1 MRYLFAFDKFKDSMP
16 ATLACRSAA
25 EGIVGETDCCP
36 LSDGGDGFAAIL
48 TGALEGDLTQLAVTG
63 PRGDRVEAQLGLVLA
78 ESIPDSVRNML
89 GIPLRSGQ
97 RLAVIDMA
105 SASGLSYLRPEQR
118 DPWKSTSIGTG
129 ELIRAAT
136 DSGAAAIVLGLGGS
150 ATHDLG
156 LGALTALGYNTLG
169 EDNVPVGP
177 EPASWSRLHH
187 LVGSGPGALP
197 PIRLACDVTNPLL
210 GAKGAVACYAP
221 QKGLLPKDAQELERI
236 TAHAAE
242 VTCAR
247 FLKDTLKETLAPG
260 AGAAGGM
267 AFGLSVALGAKIVPG
282 AELVFAWLGID
293 RRLQMADIVVTGEG
307 RFDQTSLSGKGP
319 GAVIRRA
326 LAMGKPVH
334 VFAGAIDLS
343 GLDRIPPGVQ
353 LHVISPTGM
362 PLEMALQQAP
372 ELMTKAVRDALC
384 SQ

>member
-1 MRYLFAFDKFKDSMP
+1 MT
-16 ATLACRSAA
+16 ATSACCSAA
-25 EGIVGETDCCP
+25 AGVVGEADCCP
-36 LSDGGDGFAAIL
+36 LSDGGDGFASIL
-48 TGALEGDLTQLAVTG
+48 TGALEGALRQLPVTG
-63 PRGDRVEAQLGLVLA
+63 PRGDRVEAQLGLVSA

-89 GIPLRSGQ
+89 GIPLRPGQ
-97 RLAVIDMA
+97 SVAVIDMA

-129 ELIRAAT
+129 ELIRAAA

-156 LGALTALGYNTLG
+156 LGALAALGYVALG
-169 EDNVPVGP
+169 ADNIPLGP

-187 LVGSGPGALP
+187 IGGNGPGVLP

-210 GAKGAVACYAP
+210 GAYGAVACYAP
-221 QKGLLPKDAQELERI
+221 QKGLLPNDAHKLERI
-236 TAHAAE
+236 SAHAAK

-247 FLKDTLKETLAPG
+247 FLKDTLKETQAPG

-282 AELVFAWLGID
+282 AELVFAWLGIE

-307 RFDQTSLSGKGP
+307 RFDQTSLLGKGP

-334 VFAGAIDLS
+334 VFAGAIDPV

-353 LHVISPTGM
+353 LHVISPAGM